1 MVHYGDGMVELS
13 ETKEKV
19 EMREEMVVVIGG
31 DKKRQGRKSKEKQKK
46 KAKKKKIKFGI
57 FSLFIKFLS

>member
-1 MVHYGDGMVELS
+1 
-13 ETKEKV
+13 
-19 EMREEMVVVIGG
+19 MVVVIGG